1 MNAIITWLR
10 ANAGSWAGVAL
21 DWAKVVWDWIVWAV
35 LAVWRSVV
43 ALIKSPAAWLAC
55 GLVFA
60 VGFSVGHVERGA
72 AVRAAKMRV
81 SALEHEK
88 TEMLRQLAASQAK
101 VAALAA
107 ALEKAAQKLSE
118 PPPAADAPP
127 PPKKPKRS
135 RVATPAP
142 AKAVP
147 APTFRNPFQ
156 E

>member
-10 ANAGSWAGVAL
+10 ANAWTWAAVA
-21 DWAKVVWDWIVWAV
+21 WEWIYWAV
-35 LAVWRSVV
+35 AAVVRSVV

-88 TEMLRQLAASQAK
+88 TETLRQLATSQAK

-107 ALEKAAQKLSE
+107 ALEKASQKPAE
-118 PPPAADAPP
+118 PPPAVEAPP
-127 PPKKPKRS
+127 PPKKPKRQ
-135 RVATPAP
+135 RATTPAP

-147 APTFRNPFQ
+147 APVFKNPFG